1 MKKLRK
7 KVVLEKR
14 HLEIKKVK
22 ERKEFKKGRN
32 KINPQLLVLNKREKK
47 FIHEKT

>member
-7 KVVLEKR
+7 KVVSEKR

-32 KINPQLLVLNKREKK
+32 KSKPSIAGSK
-47 FIHEKT
+47 